1 MTNIDEF
8 IRKNKFY
15 LNHILIWFIYAIF
28 FYVTSLLTRPEVGF
42 FDTSMFLLPFIV
54 TFYVSVFILNLY
66 QQKGILWIIASF
78 FIVFIVMASLGYLY
92 IYLFLPKLTVI
103 LFTTRDFKPFM
114 QDALRGYVRFFSFAL
129 LYFYIQKT
137 LKNQLIVRRI
147 EQEKAQKEIENWKL
161 KQQELKAQKEKL
173 QYEYAFLRSQI
184 NPHFLHNTLNTFFS
198 EAMQFSP
205 VLANNILKLSS
216 IMRYSMESLEF
227 DSGKVNVR
235 KELEHLET
243 LIEIN
248 NLRFGETQT
257 IIYDIKGELRGQM
270 VPPLSF
276 ITIVENAFKYGDISA
291 KENPL
296 IINVVLR
303 PNEVYFYCKNKIRN
317 VGLQLNSNNIGISNL
332 EKRLDVA
339 FKDKYDMKVTKEN
352 DVYIF
357 ELRVSN

>member
-1 MTNIDEF
+1 
-8 IRKNKFY
+8 
-15 LNHILIWFIYAIF
+15 
-28 FYVTSLLTRPEVGF
+28 VTSLLTRPEVGF

-137 LKNQLIVRRI
+137 LKNQLIVRRL

-317 VGLQLNSNNIGISNL
+317 VGLQLSSNNIGISNL